1 VKAVCVRRSSIRH
14 NNNNNNNNND
24 NNNPIDNNNSDAKQ
38 MPSNSLSLFLTD
50 TTQEASSTRDTQH
63 KRKTTQETHNTR
75 DFFFNQLYKT
85 A

>member
-14 NNNNNNNNND
+14 NNNTND
-24 NNNPIDNNNSDAKQ
+24 NNNPIDNNNSDVKQ
-38 MPSNSLSLFLTD
+38 MPSNSLSLLLTD